1 MNSDTGKSYV
11 GRGPVDAA
19 ISRGERLHEITLRA
33 AESIRAG
40 RLALARQK
48 LKARRGKARRRDAIA
63 KASRRANR

>member
-11 GRGPVDAA
+11 GQGAVDAA
-19 ISRGERLHEITLRA
+19 LSRGERLREITLRA

-40 RLALARQK
+40 REALARQHH
-48 LKARRGKARRRDAIA
+48 ARRRKNNRRRDVMA